1 MLFSRSVVSD
11 SWQPHGWQRCWSPPS
26 RRCPSPSPE
35 FAQVHVH
42 CIRDVI
48 HILWHPLLLP
58 LIFHSIRPFSR
69 ESSVCI
75 RWPMFLYRLLYQ
87 NLMVTANW
95 KSTLDTQKQ
104 KRNPNTT
111 LKLVIKSWEQKKKG
125 RKIIYKTKS
134 NIIKNGNRQWE
145 FVIWLGTQTW
155 VELCN
160 NLEGWDWER
169 SRRMV

>member
-1 MLFSRSVVSD
+1 MEKLTRKGKHTVRERNYLHTNISKPATVRRGEHKCRTLEMHLKLKD
-11 SWQPHGWQRCWSPPS
+11 QQRKT
-26 RRCPSPSPE
+26 
-35 FAQVHVH
+35 
-42 CIRDVI
+42 
-48 HILWHPLLLP
+48 IL
-58 LIFHSIRPFSR
+58 
-69 ESSVCI
+69 
-75 RWPMFLYRLLYQ
+75 FLYRLLYQ

-134 NIIKNGNRQWE
+134 NIIKNGTRQWE